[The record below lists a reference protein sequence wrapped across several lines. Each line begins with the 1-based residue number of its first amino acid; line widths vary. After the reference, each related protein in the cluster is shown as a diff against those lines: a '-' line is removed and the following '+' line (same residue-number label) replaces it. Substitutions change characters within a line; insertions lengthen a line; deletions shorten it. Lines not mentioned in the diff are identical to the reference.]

1 MTAYG
6 FYRIST
12 GRKDASLL
20 LFFGAR
26 VSWTT
31 FLEII
36 PGLTYLIPD
45 YARVNSRLALL
56 RELTGKQLISPEV
69 FAAPIAVI
77 VENRRKFPVR
87 RE

>member
-1 MTAYG
+1 MYL
-6 FYRIST
+6 F
-12 GRKDASLL
+12 L
-20 LFFGAR
+20 LFYGAR
-26 VSWTT
+26 VSWAT

-56 RELTGKQLISPEV
+56 RELTGKQLISLKV
-69 FAAPIAVI
+69 FLGA
-77 VENRRKFPVR
+77 NSGHRRKSAKFPAR

>member
-6 FYRIST
+6 FYCIST
-12 GRKDASLL
+12 DGKMYPFLF
-20 LFFGAR
+20 FFGAR
-26 VSWTT
+26 VSWAT

-45 YARVNSRLALL
+45 YVRVNSPLALL
-56 RELTGKQLISPEV
+56 RELTGKQFILLIV
-69 FAAPIAVI
+69 FVARITVI
-77 VENRRKFPVR
+77 VEKSAKFPVR

>member
-1 MTAYG
+1 MVFIAFQQDGKMYL
-6 FYRIST
+6 F
-12 GRKDASLL
+12 L

-26 VSWTT
+26 VSWAT

-36 PGLTYLIPD
+36 PGLAYLIPD

-56 RELTGKQLISPEV
+56 RDFTGKKLISLTI
-69 FAAPIAVI
+69 FLGG
-77 VENRRKFPVR
+77 NSGHRRKPAKFPAR